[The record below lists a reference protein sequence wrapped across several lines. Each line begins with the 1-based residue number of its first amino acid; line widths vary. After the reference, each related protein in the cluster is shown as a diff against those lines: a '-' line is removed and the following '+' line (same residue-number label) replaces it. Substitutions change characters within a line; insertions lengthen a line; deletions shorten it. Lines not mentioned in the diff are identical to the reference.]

1 MKQYGYMKQK
11 GFTLMELIVTT
22 AIAVTIGGIA
32 SSDIEST
39 QYWLEPK
46 RLFSVIQETRTL
58 SITNN
63 SYAVL
68 CPSENELV
76 CQSDWELPLILF
88 IDSNNNK
95 QRDIEEEIINRFT
108 PYPQLSRSITY
119 PRKQIRFNG
128 LGQINGYTGTLIYC
142 SELNSKGIV
151 LSRVGRIRYS
161 EEDKC
166 S

>member
-1 MKQYGYMKQK
+1 M
-11 GFTLMELIVTT
+11 
-22 AIAVTIGGIA
+22 
-32 SSDIEST
+32 
-39 QYWLEPK
+39 
-46 RLFSVIQETRTL
+46 
-58 SITNN
+58 
-63 SYAVL
+63 